1 MGTDGSHRQAWR
13 WGASPKGKLRAC
25 GGYAGYHLPQRGF
38 SCRPGSPLRGPPP
51 PFRFLLQTTLGR
63 GGELLISHPGHLP
76 ISAKP
81 QPAGS
86 KSDFLSREAASSLAR
101 LQLEMLRI
109 GGEGGGGS
117 PPPPPTSEHPRLE
130 MSRPPGRLHFPGGT
144 PGAGLSGP
152 ALSSPESPTI
162 RRSPPGSAPCPGR
175 PALPPSHPRR
185 CLRSSRGCPPGL
197 ERSLR
202 PDLVIMSHSPGNRG
216 PRSIWLRLRTFVSR
230 CATIYRRKTGRI
242 VIS

>member
-1 MGTDGSHRQAWR
+1 MWAQMVVTGRPGVGVPAPRESLGPVEVMPATTCPR
-13 WGASPKGKLRAC
+13 GASAAALAAHSEAHLLLSGSCSKPPW
-25 GGYAGYHLPQRGF
+25 GG
-38 SCRPGSPLRGPPP
+38 
-51 PFRFLLQTTLGR
+51 
-63 GGELLISHPGHLP
+63 GGLLISHPGHLP

-175 PALPPSHPRR
+175 PALPPPTPGDASAAAGAARR
-185 CLRSSRGCPPGL
+185 AWSALCA
-197 ERSLR
+197 
-202 PDLVIMSHSPGNRG
+202 
-216 PRSIWLRLRTFVSR
+216 RTL
-230 CATIYRRKTGRI
+230 
-242 VIS
+242 